1 MIKNQVFVLLTPV
14 NDKRSFEV
22 AAEEP
27 LKMNGIK
34 LKRAQ
39 CQYLIGKVKECWK
52 GCQSKI
58 FVGKGQ
64 IPG

>member
-39 CQYLIGKVKECWK
+39 CQYLIGKVKEC
-52 GCQSKI
+52 
-58 FVGKGQ
+58 
-64 IPG
+64 